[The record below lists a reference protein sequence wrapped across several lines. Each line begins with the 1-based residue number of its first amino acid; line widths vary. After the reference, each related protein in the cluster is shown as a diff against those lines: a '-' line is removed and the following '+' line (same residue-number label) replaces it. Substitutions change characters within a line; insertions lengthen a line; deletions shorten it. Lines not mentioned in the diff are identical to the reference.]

1 MKNADTWLPS
11 KYVYRNGKLMASRN
25 PDEVSI
31 GSRLVADLVA
41 QRYADNLERHAN
53 GKLLDLGCGQV
64 PLYLA
69 YKGLVSETICVDWAN
84 TRHANNHL
92 DHECDLTEP
101 LPFADDEFDTIIL
114 SDVLEHIPSPEHLW
128 AEMRRILRPGGKLIM
143 NVPFFYCL
151 HEKPHDYYRYTE
163 FALRRYADQAGLDVV
178 QLEPVGGSPE
188 IFADMMAKHLQFV
201 VLVGSPLARLVQF
214 LTRQFV
220 GTAVGRRLST
230 RTAEAF
236 PLGYFLVARKA

>member
-1 MKNADTWLPS
+1 MKNADTWMPS
-11 KYVYRNGKLMASRN
+11 KYILRNGKLMASRD

-41 QRYADNLERHAN
+41 QLYADNLERHAK

-64 PLYLA
+64 PLYGA
-69 YKGLVSETICVDWAN
+69 YKDLVSENICVDWVN

-92 DHECDLTEP
+92 DHECDLTDP
-101 LPFADDEFDTIIL
+101 LPFADNEFDTIIL
-114 SDVLEHIPSPEHLW
+114 SDVLEHIPSPESLW
-128 AEMRRILRPGGKLIM
+128 AEMRRVLRPNGKLIM

-163 FALRRYADQAGLDVV
+163 FALQRFAEQAGLDVV
-178 QLEPVGGSPE
+178 HLEPVGGSPE

-201 VLVGSPLARLVQF
+201 AFVGLPFARLVQF
-214 LTRQFV
+214 LTRRFV
-220 GTAVGRRLST
+220 ETTVGRRLSSK
-230 RTAEAF
+230 TAEAF